1 MIEDRKTDRIK
12 LGFQNSDFWL
22 QSHPE
27 DLVDRGDK
35 KDPHSLN
42 SSHKAIP

>member
-1 MIEDRKTDRIK
+1 MLEDRKTNGTK
-12 LGFQNSDFWL
+12 LDFQNLDFWL
-22 QSHPE
+22 QPCPK

-42 SSHKAIP
+42 SSHKAIS